1 MSVSV
6 SISLGFP
13 PFARFFHAERLPFG
27 DHRGNA
33 NLIFSTI
40 LRVSAGDAGI
50 YSRSDV
56 RRREPRRAPV
66 DSNVSSDEDRNV

>member
-1 MSVSV
+1 
-6 SISLGFP
+6 LGP
-13 PFARFFHAERLPFG
+13 GPVAAHAIAVAV
-27 DHRGNA
+27 DVHRGNA

>member
-1 MSVSV
+1 M
-6 SISLGFP
+6 GP
-13 PFARFFHAERLPFG
+13 HAVRVAVDG
-27 DHRGNA
+27 HQGNA